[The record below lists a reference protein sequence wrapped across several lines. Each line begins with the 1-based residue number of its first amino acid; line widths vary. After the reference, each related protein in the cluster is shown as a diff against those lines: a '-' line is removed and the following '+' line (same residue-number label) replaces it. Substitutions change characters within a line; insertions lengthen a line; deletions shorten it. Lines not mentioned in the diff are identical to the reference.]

1 MKRRLS
7 VVSCAAVLVGF
18 SLATSRAPAQSVSGG
33 SGCTSTVR
41 HTEAPCAASLDIGL
55 VPDNRLVTW
64 VLTMSEPR

>member
-18 SLATSRAPAQSVSGG
+18 SLATAQSVSGG